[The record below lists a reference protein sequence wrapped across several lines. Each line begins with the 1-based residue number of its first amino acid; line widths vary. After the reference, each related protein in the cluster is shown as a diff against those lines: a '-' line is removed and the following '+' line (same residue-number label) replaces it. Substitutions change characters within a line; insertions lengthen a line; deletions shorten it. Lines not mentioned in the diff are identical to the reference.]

1 MEGSS
6 GAPGPNK
13 SKSVPRVA
21 MMFADSVDTTFS
33 VRQLEVLSYN
43 KEPRARATENEVPDI
58 EKDWVDEDDED
69 LK

>member
-1 MEGSS
+1 ML
-6 GAPGPNK
+6 
-13 SKSVPRVA
+13 RVA

-43 KEPRARATENEVPDI
+43 KEPRARAIENEVPNI